1 MILLPRD
8 LPLRLVFAC
17 VPAFTLWAAMPA
29 QASSCDD
36 PNGPMVFPWTDPST
50 FATPIGV
57 VPPEYPAEPLQ
68 KGITAEVDAVL
79 QISERGTMRKVLSV
93 KASNGDV
100 AFEKAV
106 KDVVHYWN
114 FQPYTN
120 CDCVPVEFTAR
131 LKIWFE
137 IKEGKPSI
145 SVSSPPPEANPGVH
159 SKPLPLLN
167 EEETRRAVVMSFP
180 RGPRRLGHS
189 GIVYAM
195 STIANPG
202 GTVESVK
209 IVQVD
214 ADKRSATSYATAAA
228 EALKTARYDLSGV
241 DPKQQVRTCYTL
253 TYILKD

>member
-1 MILLPRD
+1 MIVPTRILLLGLLAAAHCAAVHATN
-8 LPLRLVFAC
+8 LPPSPL
-17 VPAFTLWAAMPA
+17 
-29 QASSCDD
+29 CDD
-36 PNGPMVFPWTDPST
+36 PAAPMVYPWSDPT
-50 FATPIGV
+50 KFATPRMV
-57 VPPEYPAEPLQ
+57 VPPVYPADRLKNGVTTQVEAILR
-68 KGITAEVDAVL
+68 
-79 QISERGTMRKVLSV
+79 ISGRGFASQVLSI
-93 KASNGDV
+93 KSGNGDE

-106 KDVVHYWN
+106 KDVLRYWE
-114 FQPYTN
+114 FESYT
-120 CDCVPVEFTAR
+120 DCECKPVESTAR
-131 LKIWFE
+131 LTVWFE

-214 ADKRSATSYATAAA
+214 ADKKSATSYATAAA